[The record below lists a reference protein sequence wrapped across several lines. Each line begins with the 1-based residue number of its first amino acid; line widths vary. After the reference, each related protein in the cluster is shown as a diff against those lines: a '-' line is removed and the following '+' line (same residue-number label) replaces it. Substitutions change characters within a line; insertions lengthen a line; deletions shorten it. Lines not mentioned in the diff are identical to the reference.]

1 MFVHAIVQFLK
12 RIWVPSQ
19 DSSSPDG
26 GYWSLVPTQV
36 SENDPLPVDISLSGS
51 LIDKSSGRPHLLVR
65 VGDNLNSPL
74 FVKSSNVDILLVST
88 TTVTTATNRDLMEN
102 TNTET
107 PTLDNCGQY
116 RKLVWFYFRTGNAPT
131 TYRILARTTDLSAQP
146 LGTGWQ
152 QLAQSNLPGNA
163 NEWGRIEIPTTGDGY
178 YDQYRVEVYR
188 TDGSNYTLTSKL
200 IGVRG

>member
-1 MFVHAIVQFLK
+1 MPVRFL
-12 RIWVPSQ
+12 RNASELA
-19 DSSSPDG
+19 D
-26 GYWSLVPTQV
+26 V
-36 SENDPLPVDISLSGS
+36 SWETPLPVQVANAKPVPADT
-51 LIDKSSGRPHLLVR
+51 LLVA
-65 VGDNLNSPL
+65 
-74 FVKSSNVDILLVST
+74 I
-88 TTVTTATNRDLMEN
+88 TTVTTTTNRDLMEN

-116 RKLVWFYFRTGNAPT
+116 RKLVWFYFRSGNAST

-152 QLAQSNLPGNA
+152 ELATGTLPGNA
-163 NEWGRIEIPTTGDGY
+163 NSWGRIEIPSTGDGY
-178 YDQYRVEVYR
+178 YDQYRIEVYR

>member
-1 MFVHAIVQFLK
+1 MSLIGWLK
-12 RIWVPSQ
+12 GNR
-19 DSSSPDG
+19 
-26 GYWSLVPTQV
+26 LVDVTTQ
-36 SENDPLPVDISLSGS
+36 DPLPVQQQGAITTRTADT
-51 LIDKSSGRPHLLVR
+51 LLVA
-65 VGDNLNSPL
+65 
-74 FVKSSNVDILLVST
+74 I
-88 TTVTTATNRDLMEN
+88 TTVTTTNHDLMEN

-152 QLAQSNLPGNA
+152 QLAQANLPGNA
-163 NEWGRIEIPTTGDGY
+163 NEWGRIEIPSAGDGY
-178 YDQYRVEVYR
+178 YDQYRVEVHR

>member
-1 MFVHAIVQFLK
+1 MPVRFL
-12 RIWVPSQ
+12 RNASELA
-19 DSSSPDG
+19 D
-26 GYWSLVPTQV
+26 V
-36 SENDPLPVDISLSGS
+36 SWETPLPVQVANAKPVPADT
-51 LIDKSSGRPHLLVR
+51 LLVA
-65 VGDNLNSPL
+65 
-74 FVKSSNVDILLVST
+74 I
-88 TTVTTATNRDLMEN
+88 TTVTTTTNRDLMEN

-116 RKLVWFYFRTGNAPT
+116 RKLVWFYFRAGGAAT

-152 QLAQSNLPGNA
+152 ELATGTLPGGA
-163 NEWGRIEIPTTGDGY
+163 NSWGRIDIPSTGDGY
-178 YDQYRVEVYR
+178 YDQYRIEVYR

>member
-1 MFVHAIVQFLK
+1 MPVRFL
-12 RIWVPSQ
+12 RNASELA
-19 DSSSPDG
+19 D
-26 GYWSLVPTQV
+26 V
-36 SENDPLPVDISLSGS
+36 SIESPLPVQVANAKPVPADT
-51 LIDKSSGRPHLLVR
+51 LLVA
-65 VGDNLNSPL
+65 
-74 FVKSSNVDILLVST
+74 T
-88 TTVTTATNRDLMEN
+88 TTVTTTTNRDLMEN

-116 RKLVWFYFRTGNAPT
+116 RKLVWFYFRTGAAAT

-152 QLAQSNLPGNA
+152 ELATGTLPGGA
-163 NEWGRIEIPTTGDGY
+163 NSWGRIEIPTTGDGY
-178 YDQYRVEVYR
+178 YDQYRIEVYR

>member
-1 MFVHAIVQFLK
+1 MPVRFLK
-12 RIWVPSQ
+12 NASELA
-19 DSSSPDG
+19 D
-26 GYWSLVPTQV
+26 V
-36 SENDPLPVDISLSGS
+36 SMESPLPVQVANAKPVPADT
-51 LIDKSSGRPHLLVR
+51 LLVA
-65 VGDNLNSPL
+65 
-74 FVKSSNVDILLVST
+74 I
-88 TTVTTATNRDLMEN
+88 TTVTTTTNRDLMEN

-152 QLAQSNLPGNA
+152 QLAQANLPGNA

-188 TDGSNYTLTSKL
+188 TDGNNYTLTSKL